1 MVVKIAKAQHDSKG
15 ELFMTQHPIPVLA
28 SCVTLACGALLA
40 GCASHQMPLSPGHLN
55 EAPRPA
61 GAIPEPVQQSSVLA
75 APLPAAKAE
84 TYSVTVHKVPV
95 QSLLFALARDAGMNV
110 DIHPQIE
117 GSVTLNALNQ
127 TLPQLLARISKQV
140 DMRYEIDGKNLL
152 VLPDAPVWRNYKV
165 DYVNMARSTNS
176 SVNIATQISTAG
188 GGSNAINPNGS
199 SQGSGSNGNNNS
211 TTLVVNR
218 SENNFWYSLE
228 KNIRDLLRETTL
240 NDPQVDPLAQLNQQ
254 LTNAQGNVQGQPG
267 QPGQAQSPG
276 GYAQAPAGAGGQYA
290 PGQQQGSATPA
301 QPLDANG
308 MPLLKLANKGSP
320 SSVVVNV
327 EGGLIAVRAT
337 GRQHEKIAEFLDV
350 VLHSAKRNEYQ
361 QGINWSRLT
370 GSLSLTQKQVGTSP
384 LSSGVTPGATPGIF
398 VLNYLK
404 DSFSTTIQL
413 LESFG
418 KVKVLSSPK
427 ISVLNN
433 QTAML
438 KVVDNNVFF
447 TIKVTPAVIS
457 STGTITTP
465 ATYESKLE
473 TVPVGF
479 VMSVTPQISDSDE
492 VTLNVRPT
500 ITRIVGY
507 VQDPNPAL
515 ATASV
520 VSRVPVIQ
528 ARELESI
535 MKVGN
540 GQIAVMGGLMQDS
553 IDNAKDGVPGLSS
566 LPLVGNLFTYR
577 NETNS
582 KTELVIFMRPVVV
595 KDASIDGDYR
605 DYRYLLPGQ
614 APLNSQPYTEGAPAA
629 VQPQARALKKAE
641 RAKQNSLPDE
651 ELEKPSEAYDQ
662 VLALAPADAMPP
674 RPAPA
679 AAPPVSAASTLSLEP
694 LG

>member
-1 MVVKIAKAQHDSKG
+1 
-15 ELFMTQHPIPVLA
+15 MTTPSTALA
-28 SCVTLACGALLA
+28 SCVTAACCALLA
-40 GCASHQMPLSPGHLN
+40 GCASPQLPLSPAHIG
-55 EAPRPA
+55 ATPRPA
-61 GAIPEPVQQSSVLA
+61 GTIPEPVRQSAALPAPLA
-75 APLPAAKAE
+75 APKVE

-95 QSLLFALARDAGMNV
+95 QSLLFALARDAGMNI
-110 DIHPQIE
+110 DIHPDIA
-117 GSVTLNALNQ
+117 GNVTLNALNQ
-127 TLPQLLARISKQV
+127 TLPQLLSRISNQV

-152 VLPDAPVWRNYKV
+152 VMPDAPVWRNYKI

-188 GGSNAINPNGS
+188 GGAGS
-199 SQGSGSNGNNNS
+199 SAGNTGTSGNQGSGGNGNNNS

-240 NDPQVDPLAQLNQQ
+240 NDPLADPLAQLNQQ
-254 LTNAQGNVQGQPG
+254 LTAMQGQ
-267 QPGQAQSPG
+267 
-276 GYAQAPAGAGGQYA
+276 A
-290 PGQQQGSATPA
+290 PGQGQGQGQTLGQQGSQNPGGNPA
-301 QPLDANG
+301 ALPPGQYGTQMPPVPAMPQGQAPNRNTAANNNAAQLDANG
-308 MPLLKLANKGSP
+308 LPLLKLANKGAS
-320 SSVVVNV
+320 SSVVVNT

-337 GRQHEKIAEFLDV
+337 GRQHEKIREFLDLV
-350 VLHSAKRNEYQ
+350 TSSAKRQVLIEATIMEVRLNREYQ

-370 GSLSLTQKQVGTSP
+370 GSLRLNQGQVGNLALPSA
-384 LSSGVTPGATPGIF
+384 VTPGATPGIF

-479 VMSVTPQISDSDE
+479 VMSVTPQISDSDV

-515 ATASV
+515 ATANV
-520 VSRVPVIQ
+520 QSRVPVIQ

-535 MKVGN
+535 MKVDS

-553 IDNAKDGVPGLSS
+553 VDNTRDGVPGLSS
-566 LPLVGNLFTYR
+566 LPVVGNLFTYR
-577 NETNS
+577 NEAST

-595 KDASIDGDYR
+595 KDASIEGDFR

-614 APLNSQPYTEGAPAA
+614 APMNSQPYTETPVARVQGEAP
-629 VQPQARALKKAE
+629 
-641 RAKQNSLPDE
+641 
-651 ELEKPSEAYDQ
+651 
-662 VLALAPADAMPP
+662 
-674 RPAPA
+674 
-679 AAPPVSAASTLSLEP
+679 
-694 LG
+694 

>member
-1 MVVKIAKAQHDSKG
+1 M
-15 ELFMTQHPIPVLA
+15 
-28 SCVTLACGALLA
+28 LA
-40 GCASHQMPLSPGHLN
+40 GCAAHQTPLSPAHIN

-61 GAIPEPVQQSSVLA
+61 GLIPDTVQQSLS
-75 APLPAAKAE
+75 APAPTPGAKVE

-117 GSVTLNALNQ
+117 GTVTLNALNQ
-127 TLPQLLARISKQV
+127 TLPQLLNRIGRQV

-152 VLPDAPVWRNYKV
+152 VLPDAPVWRTYKV

-188 GGSNAINPNGS
+188 GASNNAANPV
-199 SQGSGSNGNNNS
+199 QGGGNGNNNS
-211 TTLVVNR
+211 TSLVVNR

-240 NDPQVDPLAQLNQQ
+240 NDKLTDPLAQLNQQ
-254 LTNAQGNVQGQPG
+254 LAGLQAQGQPG
-267 QPGQAQSPG
+267 QGQPQGQFQSP
-276 GYAQAPAGAGGQYA
+276 AASAPVSGMPSTRYMSPDPVAA
-290 PGQQQGSATPA
+290 PGQYGGQGYQAPGQPAGTIQNNSAT
-301 QPLDANG
+301 DANG
-308 MPLLKLANKGSP
+308 MALPKLANKGES

-337 GRQHEKIAEFLDV
+337 GRQHEKVKEFLDL
-350 VLHSAKRNEYQ
+350 VLHSAKRQVLIEATILEVRLSDEYQ

-370 GSLSLTQKQVGTSP
+370 GNLRLNQQQVGSP
-384 LSSGVTPGATPGIF
+384 ALPSGVTPGTTPGIF

-457 STGTITTP
+457 STGTVTTP

-515 ATASV
+515 ATANV
-520 VSRVPVIQ
+520 QSRVPVIQ

-535 MKVGN
+535 MKVSS
-540 GQIAVMGGLMQDS
+540 GQVAVMGGLMQDS
-553 IDNAKDGVPGLSS
+553 IDNLKDGVPGLSS
-566 LPLVGNLFTYR
+566 LPVVGNLFSYR
-577 NETNS
+577 NETSS

-595 KDASIDGDYR
+595 KDASIEGDYR

-614 APLNSQPYTEGAPAA
+614 KPLNSQPYAEPVPQQGG
-629 VQPQARALKKAE
+629 QP
-641 RAKQNSLPDE
+641 
-651 ELEKPSEAYDQ
+651 
-662 VLALAPADAMPP
+662 
-674 RPAPA
+674 
-679 AAPPVSAASTLSLEP
+679 
-694 LG
+694 

>member
-1 MVVKIAKAQHDSKG
+1 
-15 ELFMTQHPIPVLA
+15 MTQHPIPVLA

-75 APLPAAKAE
+75 APVPAAKAE

-188 GGSNAINPNGS
+188 GGSNAINPNGG

-240 NDPQVDPLAQLNQQ
+240 NDAQVDPLAQLNQQ
-254 LTNAQGNVQGQPG
+254 LTNAQGNAQGQPG
-267 QPGQAQSPG
+267 QPGQAQNPG
-276 GYAQAPAGAGGQYA
+276 GYAQAPAGAGQYGGQNSQYGSQYGSQPPMQTGAQAGGQYA
-290 PGQQQGSATPA
+290 PGQQPGSAAPA

-350 VLHSAKRNEYQ
+350 VLHSAKRQVLIEATIIEVRLSNEYQ

-492 VTLNVRPT
+492 VTLTVRPT

-629 VQPQARALKKAE
+629 VQPQARV
-641 RAKQNSLPDE
+641 QGDFP
-651 ELEKPSEAYDQ
+651 
-662 VLALAPADAMPP
+662 
-674 RPAPA
+674 
-679 AAPPVSAASTLSLEP
+679 
-694 LG
+694 